1 MPAPF
6 PETFPQ
12 TPAAA
17 AALAVATRFC
27 SPALLNHSIRS
38 YLWGAGYA
46 GAHGIGFD
54 DELYY
59 VSSLLH
65 DIGLTET
72 FDSHEVP
79 FEDAGGRLA
88 WVFCTAAGWSPDRCA
103 RAEKIIVVHMRDPVA
118 ATEDPESHLLQV
130 ATLWDV
136 SGQRPE
142 EFSAHDRAA
151 VLARFPRLGF
161 GAEFL
166 AAFEEQARRK
176 PGCAAADSVAGGI
189 AGRIAANP
197 LDV

>member
-1 MPAPF
+1 MPVPF
-6 PETFPQ
+6 SETFPE

-46 GAHGIGFD
+46 RAHGIGFD

-79 FEDAGGRLA
+79 FEEAGGRLA
-88 WVFCTAAGWSPDRCA
+88 WVFGTSAGWPPERA
-103 RAEKIIVVHMRDPVA
+103 AHAEKIIVVHMRDAVA
-118 ATEDPESHLLQV
+118 ASEDPESHLLQV
-130 ATLWDV
+130 ATSWDV
-136 SGQRPE
+136 SGRRPE
-142 EFSAHDRAA
+142 EFPADVRAA
-151 VLARFPRLGF
+151 VLARHPRLGF

-166 AAFEEQARRK
+166 AAFEGQARRK
-176 PGCAAADSVAGGI
+176 PGCAAAGSVAGGVS
-189 AGRIAANP
+189 ARIAANP
-197 LDV
+197 LDA